1 LPAKD
6 RHHDILAHA
15 LVKAGWTIDEEQVT
29 LQTLER
35 TLWIDFQ
42 ISKRAADIVLL
53 VELKELE
60 AVASPIES
68 LAGALGKYLLYRLIL
83 ARTGKTTPLFL
94 AVTNAAYA
102 GVLSEEVGRWML
114 DEYKI
119 PLIVF
124 DAQREEI
131 IQWVI

>member
-1 LPAKD
+1 
-6 RHHDILAHA
+6 
-15 LVKAGWTIDEEQVT
+15 
-29 LQTLER
+29 
-35 TLWIDFQ
+35 
-42 ISKRAADIVLL
+42 VLL